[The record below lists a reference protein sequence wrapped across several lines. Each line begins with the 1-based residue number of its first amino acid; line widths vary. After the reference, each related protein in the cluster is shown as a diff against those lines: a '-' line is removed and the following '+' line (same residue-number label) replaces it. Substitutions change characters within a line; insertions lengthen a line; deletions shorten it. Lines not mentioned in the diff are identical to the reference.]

1 MDEKCIQVT
10 EHDEFIAEVD
20 KLAVHR
26 HQARRHRAI
35 SVWGF
40 TSKHEV
46 LLQQRSA
53 KKIVGAGWWANTV
66 CGNVWAGESYQAC
79 AVRRLRGE
87 LGLKV
92 SETELISGQK
102 FEYKAYCN
110 EEYGEHE
117 VDQIFMLSL
126 PDTIHEIMAENPD
139 EVANTL
145 LVPWSE
151 LHGIVTAAVADRGYY
166 TPESSVAATWNE
178 LAENMQPLT
187 VRVGTSELLLA
198 PWTVMMIIADL
209 VSIS

>member
-1 MDEKCIQVT
+1 
-10 EHDEFIAEVD
+10 
-20 KLAVHR
+20 
-26 HQARRHRAI
+26 
-35 SVWGF
+35 
-40 TSKHEV
+40 
-46 LLQQRSA
+46 
-53 KKIVGAGWWANTV
+53 
-66 CGNVWAGESYQAC
+66 
-79 AVRRLRGE
+79 
-87 LGLKV
+87 
-92 SETELISGQK
+92 
-102 FEYKAYCN
+102 
-110 EEYGEHE
+110 
-117 VDQIFMLSL
+117 MLSL
-126 PDTIHEIMAENPD
+126 PDTIHEIMVENPD